1 MTLFLP
7 LLNLRYVTRTTLQA
21 LIQEIQTDPKLLD
34 QIARI
39 YCQDSALMK
48 DLIRHPQVMQM
59 TLVFLCESGPQEIQM
74 TLQTQSGQVSTS
86 REVLA
91 LKHPREAGAPQSASA
106 SEPVIDQ
113 TIYQMIRQMT
123 VSEKIRFAMKAD
135 KTARSL
141 LIKDPNK
148 QVAMAVVESPKI
160 TEQEVESIAQ
170 SRNVSEDILRAI
182 SKKRE
187 WLKNYTI
194 VHALVG
200 NPKTPVGIAVSLV
213 PTLKTKELNL
223 LLKSRAVSEAVRS
236 QASKILK
243 IRSKT

>member
-1 MTLFLP
+1 
-7 LLNLRYVTRTTLQA
+7 
-21 LIQEIQTDPKLLD
+21 
-34 QIARI
+34 
-39 YCQDSALMK
+39 
-48 DLIRHPQVMQM
+48 
-59 TLVFLCESGPQEIQM
+59 
-74 TLQTQSGQVSTS
+74 
-86 REVLA
+86 
-91 LKHPREAGAPQSASA
+91 
-106 SEPVIDQ
+106 
-113 TIYQMIRQMT
+113 MT
-123 VSEKIRFAMKAD
+123 VSEKIRFAMNAD

-160 TEQEVESIAQ
+160 TEQEIESIAQ

-194 VHALVG
+194 AHALVG
-200 NPKTPVGIAVSLV
+200 NPKTPVGIAVSIV
-213 PTLKTKELNL
+213 PTLKTKDLNL